1 MTLMR
6 TGAGRGARLELEARG
21 QLEGRALI
29 VYQGGSR
36 LGVVVVWAVSKAL
49 CSTAVV

>member
-29 VYQGGSR
+29 VYQGSR